1 MAGSRLRDGPAR
13 ARDAP
18 NMRLEK
24 YEPGLD
30 EPTCQDVHMPALS
43 IPPGQAFLV
52 KVELSPPPATGVMG
66 TIGQLLGGGE
76 DDQKDPVARMFKV
89 GRQTHP
95 ILRLENP
102 FSTRQVQA
110 KVYIC
115 VLERAG
121 TATEHEG
128 SHDSG
133 PMPPPHEMLREL
145 SASLLKALRDPDETD
160 ALLSRACRMRGQLGL
175 RPQAPRQTRTPAV
188 VSGQPVSGEAK
199 WGAGSP
205 AMLLEFAMPKQ
216 ALESAIQIHGQ
227 AVAAANRHVQWM
239 EMAEL
244 LLAAAEAPARRGAAR
259 SLQKQVGVAKC
270 SIAAGRSTAD
280 WEQVVRDAELSQIAS
295 CEAKLE
301 TASARAAAELERAVA
316 DARREERA
324 KLSHAVA
331 AARAADAA
339 AGAEGWQAAAADT
352 AAQAS
357 AATSASGA
365 KGFTAGGADSLG
377 KTAREAQACAQLA
390 QARAD
395 AEMRVAKLEEQLLDV
410 RKQLQTAQVH
420 ADLAFRALQLGVR
433 LGPGK
438 SRREESE
445 E

>member
-1 MAGSRLRDGPAR
+1 MVGALCLHFFGKCCGWRK
-13 ARDAP
+13 AP
-18 NMRLEK
+18 CW
-24 YEPGLD
+24 
-30 EPTCQDVHMPALS
+30 TCQAAKFRGGRV
-43 IPPGQAFLV
+43 LV
-52 KVELSPPPATGVMG
+52 LDHAV
-66 TIGQLLGGGE
+66 
-76 DDQKDPVARMFKV
+76 
-89 GRQTHP
+89 
-95 ILRLENP
+95 LRLENP

-280 WEQVVRDAELSQIAS
+280 WEQVVRDAELSQSAS

-377 KTAREAQACAQLA
+377 TTAREAQACAQLA

>member
-115 VLERAG
+115 
-121 TATEHEG
+121 
-128 SHDSG
+128 
-133 PMPPPHEMLREL
+133 
-145 SASLLKALRDPDETD
+145 
-160 ALLSRACRMRGQLGL
+160 
-175 RPQAPRQTRTPAV
+175 
-188 VSGQPVSGEAK
+188 
-199 WGAGSP
+199 
-205 AMLLEFAMPKQ
+205 
-216 ALESAIQIHGQ
+216 
-227 AVAAANRHVQWM
+227 
-239 EMAEL
+239 
-244 LLAAAEAPARRGAAR
+244 
-259 SLQKQVGVAKC
+259 
-270 SIAAGRSTAD
+270 
-280 WEQVVRDAELSQIAS
+280 
-295 CEAKLE
+295 
-301 TASARAAAELERAVA
+301 
-316 DARREERA
+316 
-324 KLSHAVA
+324 
-331 AARAADAA
+331 
-339 AGAEGWQAAAADT
+339 
-352 AAQAS
+352 
-357 AATSASGA
+357 
-365 KGFTAGGADSLG
+365 
-377 KTAREAQACAQLA
+377 LA

>member
-1 MAGSRLRDGPAR
+1 
-13 ARDAP
+13 
-18 NMRLEK
+18 MRLEK

-216 ALESAIQIHGQ
+216 ALESAIQIH
-227 AVAAANRHVQWM
+227 
-239 EMAEL
+239 
-244 LLAAAEAPARRGAAR
+244 
-259 SLQKQVGVAKC
+259 
-270 SIAAGRSTAD
+270 
-280 WEQVVRDAELSQIAS
+280 
-295 CEAKLE
+295 
-301 TASARAAAELERAVA
+301 
-316 DARREERA
+316 
-324 KLSHAVA
+324 
-331 AARAADAA
+331 
-339 AGAEGWQAAAADT
+339 
-352 AAQAS
+352 
-357 AATSASGA
+357 
-365 KGFTAGGADSLG
+365 
-377 KTAREAQACAQLA
+377 
-390 QARAD
+390 D

>member
-1 MAGSRLRDGPAR
+1 
-13 ARDAP
+13 
-18 NMRLEK
+18 MRLEK

-188 VSGQPVSGEAK
+188 VSGQPVS
-199 WGAGSP
+199 
-205 AMLLEFAMPKQ
+205 
-216 ALESAIQIHGQ
+216 
-227 AVAAANRHVQWM
+227 
-239 EMAEL
+239 
-244 LLAAAEAPARRGAAR
+244 
-259 SLQKQVGVAKC
+259 
-270 SIAAGRSTAD
+270 
-280 WEQVVRDAELSQIAS
+280 
-295 CEAKLE
+295 
-301 TASARAAAELERAVA
+301 
-316 DARREERA
+316 
-324 KLSHAVA
+324 
-331 AARAADAA
+331 
-339 AGAEGWQAAAADT
+339 
-352 AAQAS
+352 
-357 AATSASGA
+357 
-365 KGFTAGGADSLG
+365 
-377 KTAREAQACAQLA
+377 
-390 QARAD
+390 D